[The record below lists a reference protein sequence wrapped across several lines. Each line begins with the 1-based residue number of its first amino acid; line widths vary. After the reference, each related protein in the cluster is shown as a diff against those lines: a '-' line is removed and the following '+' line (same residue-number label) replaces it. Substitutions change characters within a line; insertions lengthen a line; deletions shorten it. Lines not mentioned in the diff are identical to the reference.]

1 MLYNYLTVKFH
12 GRASDLNELKQIIG
26 KNIIE
31 LRKSNGMTQAELAE
45 KINYSDKAVSKW
57 ECGDAMPDVGVL
69 KQLAD
74 LLGVTVDYLLN
85 ENHEEQPPVQS
96 ESYARKKNKLIIT
109 FLSATL
115 VWLIATLIFTIVNI
129 CAPGTGYT
137 GFVFIYA
144 VPVTMIVFL
153 VFNSLWGKQ
162 RRNFIIITALIWTS
176 LASLY
181 FVFFEYNIWL
191 VFTLGIP
198 AQIIVLL
205 WSRLKKIQ

>member
-1 MLYNYLTVKFH
+1 M
-12 GRASDLNELKQIIG
+12 NELKQIIG

-31 LRKSNGMTQAELAE
+31 LRKSKGLTQAELAE

-57 ECGDAMPDVGVL
+57 ECGDSMPDVSVL
-69 KQLAD
+69 KQLAE
-74 LLGVTVDYLLN
+74 LLGVTVDYLLC
-85 ENHEEQPPVQS
+85 EDHVEAPAVQQ

-115 VWLIATLIFTIVNI
+115 VWLIATLIFTIVNL
-129 CAPGTGYT
+129 CAPDAQYS

-144 VPVTMIVFL
+144 TPATAVVFL
-153 VFNSLWGKQ
+153 VFNSIWGNQ
-162 RRNFIIITALIWTS
+162 RWNFAIITALIWTI

-191 VFTLGIP
+191 IFILGIP